1 MPAEMRPPSASR
13 RIREQSAAGPSAAA
27 PSVLYSPS
35 LGRFSVGGVEFGRDE
50 YDVALQS
57 PQLLNRP
64 NQPQTPAGDW
74 QSVDATQ
81 YSQYLQSIGEGR
93 GFLGNVGM
101 GFRDVGEGVV
111 GGVGR
116 GLQML
121 GAEGAGQ
128 ALVDVGEFLGPTAAD
143 EARDAAIRERQGLLG
158 QIGTAAARSI
168 PTLGLAIAGGVGG
181 GALAA
186 GGLRAAAAGG
196 AAVRAGQLTGVS
208 ATIFPMEVQSS
219 YTAAQQGGYDVEDPE
234 VQSDIWATAATKTLA
249 QTLPEAFLAGAFSR
263 AFGNAVRDASRR
275 TILNTAGPI
284 VGVGSAEAAAETFA
298 TLADRVMFD
307 PELRAEFNERDW
319 AALAPLIVDK
329 YGEEGL
335 VAAGAGFLLGGGF
348 RAAVM
353 PFEGGRAPATDETPP
368 GEAPPPQ
375 RDLTGTGETDVLQG
389 GEVAGPPSA
398 EQYAE
403 QQAQLDALGIP
414 EVQPEALPTMEA
426 GLRLPDQPILDP
438 LGPRVGELN
447 AEEQDLANRWAARTQ
462 PPLELGREARTDLG
476 PLALPAP
483 ASGGT
488 IIPQVPLPLGT
499 PLLPTLQ
506 AAPQFRTD
514 TLLPLLP
521 QQRAEPGQVEM
532 FTPDEMGVGPA
543 TQARLTGQQLAGAR
557 RPLTRDTDFLPPV
570 FVPDP
575 QLNLPLSRPVQPG
588 EGPATGTP
596 MAEQLNRL
604 LQQVRAQA
612 EAQKAQEAEA
622 ATRAAQEAEQRA
634 QREDQLLRSLE
645 EQQQL
650 EEDTNIL
657 GEELV
662 GGNFAIL
669 GQAARAEW
677 DAAVAAL
684 DPAVRAELTSL
695 GPGDLPTTLAG
706 NQAQAELARLGTE
719 LRRRTS
725 NKLRRQAAEPPT
737 VIPTETPAT
746 GVQVSGVDEAIANGI
761 GTITVTDNGKPVPFK
776 NFALSVDGNRA
787 EVGMVER
794 PLRARR
800 GIGREA
806 YVALGE
812 ALAARGIT
820 LQSSETLQGPG
831 RKLWERLTM
840 EGRARRNQSTKRFE
854 FVAGEPDTTPPAGGG
869 RTTPQQGAAKRRERR
884 KKAAADLKSKGEPD
898 AVQEQGPAEGAVR
911 QEPET
916 SEGVPVEDTQ
926 GQEAAR
932 ARVEETQA
940 EEAVTP
946 TSPPEPAPEPA
957 ITRGDRAPRDMPPN
971 TAWDQYVAPFLPV
984 EFGARNLGALQKKWS
999 DAVKA
1004 GRGNYDAARRILA
1017 DSPTYNVL
1025 EAQELYNTSAD
1036 PTVRDDA
1043 LSVMLEV
1050 AFAGESTGNP
1060 SAALGKK
1067 TPARFAQD
1075 FLNELSW
1082 ARADRETLLEFATLD
1097 SIAEERTAEKPT
1109 AQMRALNELLEATG
1123 VLNTAENVDGDTTSN
1138 PAAELTEEIVEY
1150 NKNPHTPEGWEQNRL
1165 RERVRNFTAYARE
1178 NPEAWGSLVEG
1189 TTPLYQ
1195 YLKSGYVNLRAG
1207 RITPDANATDPRT
1220 QARVT
1225 EGGSTEAG
1233 GALTGGFAPRTG
1245 AVRGGYQGKYSRVDY
1260 NDISNAL
1267 DANGK
1272 PLTGPMPV
1280 GKQKMV
1286 IKTFLKRLR
1295 NAPRV
1300 YDFKDQADLR
1310 RKNPEL
1316 YRRAAAARPEGD
1328 FDTTNA
1334 AGYSFG
1340 DGEVIVFTDRIA
1352 NDTHLKFVLAHE
1364 TFGHYG
1370 LRGVLPAAQ
1379 FDSLM
1384 EGLYDT
1390 TPSIQRSVD
1399 AAMMANPELG
1409 KAEAVEE
1416 YLSDFAAAL
1425 DSSIVLRVWKAIK
1438 NALNRLGVTFGDDS
1452 VRYLLDQSRRYARSP
1467 LQGFPMDLN
1476 GVAQRAYDVET
1487 GAAAP
1492 GRYSSTGDFFKDQ
1505 RSLDEYARMGL
1516 PVPRSFQEGLDAMGG
1531 QWKNFGDG
1539 WRGFKS
1545 TFLSLNNFDSRT
1557 NPGLKRLHDVLQE
1570 AVTIAMSVRN
1580 TLNETMRPALNRG
1593 VLGFGG
1599 MSNTEYDQ
1607 ANNLL
1612 HHARIRAIM
1621 RLRDDPVTSREPLV
1635 VFDEAEGQFKRT
1647 DEVKRLDDLH
1657 RLKFE
1662 DARDGFKYVFT
1673 NTDADG
1679 NVVSTET
1686 IRVPGI
1692 DGLTKG
1698 SRVWLAYEAAR
1709 KAYIDTEL
1717 RLLTAQLSAGRVRES
1732 TALKEIGSVVPD
1744 GTLTTSERALMRIAI
1759 RRYQELYEAGS
1770 STNAEGA
1777 IVYLDQS
1784 MQTAKEF
1791 AKAFNMAVIAN
1802 EDAATDTEAQARN
1815 NAVKQFFDQAVADDV
1830 VAQIEAFKRRANFAD
1845 DRFVVQNKIIGLHT
1859 QAMQENGASDFA
1871 RNSIVGQYSPIV
1883 RTGDFEMR
1891 LVAKDARTGRV
1902 VSLDGGYKDG
1912 LLYSQFDSR
1921 AEALVFAKTVRSA
1934 FGTKSYTVKARNND
1948 GQMVDTEVVFEPV
1961 VDRVLVEAANPLGV
1975 NLNEFVAG
1983 LNFFDINLPPAKR
1996 EEVIVA
2002 MTAQDAAARRR
2013 LQAGLNPGDAR
2024 DAISGIAQHIDG
2036 RASTIA
2042 KVQTRPHIDELMNL
2056 RLRES
2061 NALWSGDAERVEEL
2075 RARYEAAAAD
2085 PNARPKTVEV
2095 AKREYEEA
2103 LMMYNNTRPEEGDS
2117 RKNEALNKA
2126 ARTLSFLDKNASVNE
2141 SDFEGSGLISA
2152 WRSYTSL
2159 IQLGGSIAT
2168 GLLNPISVY
2177 TNGVPYLA
2185 SYNAK
2190 TAFGG
2195 GFGAGRALTEVQRAF
2210 AQVGIPGMKNL
2221 QGMNTA
2227 EFWDG
2232 PGGVTTDPALQKKY
2246 GVTKREAQMIA
2257 REIREGRMIP
2267 AQSNALVGTSR
2278 GRTARGAVGK
2288 GIDLWMA
2295 PFNLTEQASRRA
2307 FGLASFRLEYARQ
2320 MQAVDPTLEPTSPE
2334 FAVAEQ
2340 AAYDRAVEFA
2350 GKAMDT
2356 ALGDYSVLNR
2366 PAFFRSGIASMLY
2379 MYKVF
2384 PTTSIQMFNNLSFN
2398 GKMGMLAALWFL
2410 GGIAAFPF
2418 AEDLEDLTDTL
2429 MQKAGVGEGSVR
2441 AWAAQ
2446 RLNEISPGLTPAIL
2460 KGVMG
2465 NILPGDIAGRVSLSV
2480 IPGTEI
2486 LLAGANT
2493 TRALEEIAGPMPSA
2507 LLGTM
2512 QFASDLVR
2520 APFSTTVTMER
2531 VFREAP
2537 VTGMRMAADAYAYA
2551 QSGGIVD
2558 RRGYIVASDVTTG
2571 ELVMRLMGFYPRRA
2585 AETFGNVRVIQR
2597 MANYRRE
2604 AATAYR
2610 QEWVSARI
2618 RNDRDRMREIE
2629 RAVRDWNQY
2638 HRGGPL
2644 VIQNFR
2650 EGSIRAYREAI
2661 RPATERGLRSV
2672 PQASRDQLTAIA
2684 DALTF

>member
-1 MPAEMRPPSASR
+1 MAGPRSEAFGTFNRIRYKRRGDQYIEER
-13 RIREQSAAGPSAAA
+13 RIDEVDGGRIQKPGTWKYSSTLLTKEQADARYAKRQSEGYDRE
-27 PSVLYSPS
+27 
-35 LGRFSVGGVEFGRDE
+35 
-50 YDVALQS
+50 
-57 PQLLNRP
+57 
-64 NQPQTPAGDW
+64 
-74 QSVDATQ
+74 
-81 YSQYLQSIGEGR
+81 
-93 GFLGNVGM
+93 
-101 GFRDVGEGVV
+101 
-111 GGVGR
+111 
-116 GLQML
+116 
-121 GAEGAGQ
+121 
-128 ALVDVGEFLGPTAAD
+128 TAAD
-143 EARDAAIRERQGLLG
+143 I
-158 QIGTAAARSI
+158 
-168 PTLGLAIAGGVGG
+168 
-181 GALAA
+181 
-186 GGLRAAAAGG
+186 
-196 AAVRAGQLTGVS
+196 
-208 ATIFPMEVQSS
+208 
-219 YTAAQQGGYDVEDPE
+219 
-234 VQSDIWATAATKTLA
+234 
-249 QTLPEAFLAGAFSR
+249 
-263 AFGNAVRDASRR
+263 
-275 TILNTAGPI
+275 
-284 VGVGSAEAAAETFA
+284 
-298 TLADRVMFD
+298 
-307 PELRAEFNERDW
+307 
-319 AALAPLIVDK
+319 
-329 YGEEGL
+329 
-335 VAAGAGFLLGGGF
+335 
-348 RAAVM
+348 
-353 PFEGGRAPATDETPP
+353 
-368 GEAPPPQ
+368 
-375 RDLTGTGETDVLQG
+375 
-389 GEVAGPPSA
+389 
-398 EQYAE
+398 
-403 QQAQLDALGIP
+403 
-414 EVQPEALPTMEA
+414 EALP
-426 GLRLPDQPILDP
+426 
-438 LGPRVGELN
+438 
-447 AEEQDLANRWAARTQ
+447 
-462 PPLELGREARTDLG
+462 
-476 PLALPAP
+476 
-483 ASGGT
+483 
-488 IIPQVPLPLGT
+488 
-499 PLLPTLQ
+499 
-506 AAPQFRTD
+506 
-514 TLLPLLP
+514 
-521 QQRAEPGQVEM
+521 
-532 FTPDEMGVGPA
+532 
-543 TQARLTGQQLAGAR
+543 
-557 RPLTRDTDFLPPV
+557 
-570 FVPDP
+570 
-575 QLNLPLSRPVQPG
+575 
-588 EGPATGTP
+588 EGPP
-596 MAEQLNRL
+596 PR
-604 LQQVRAQA
+604 
-612 EAQKAQEAEA
+612 
-622 ATRAAQEAEQRA
+622 
-634 QREDQLLRSLE
+634 
-645 EQQQL
+645 
-650 EEDTNIL
+650 
-657 GEELV
+657 
-662 GGNFAIL
+662 
-669 GQAARAEW
+669 
-677 DAAVAAL
+677 
-684 DPAVRAELTSL
+684 
-695 GPGDLPTTLAG
+695 
-706 NQAQAELARLGTE
+706 
-719 LRRRTS
+719 
-725 NKLRRQAAEPPT
+725 RRQAAE
-737 VIPTETPAT
+737 EA
-746 GVQVSGVDEAIANGI
+746 QVE
-761 GTITVTDNGKPVPFK
+761 
-776 NFALSVDGNRA
+776 
-787 EVGMVER
+787 E
-794 PLRARR
+794 
-800 GIGREA
+800 
-806 YVALGE
+806 
-812 ALAARGIT
+812 
-820 LQSSETLQGPG
+820 
-831 RKLWERLTM
+831 
-840 EGRARRNQSTKRFE
+840 
-854 FVAGEPDTTPPAGGG
+854 
-869 RTTPQQGAAKRRERR
+869 
-884 KKAAADLKSKGEPD
+884 AAATP
-898 AVQEQGPAEGAVR
+898 
-911 QEPET
+911 
-916 SEGVPVEDTQ
+916 
-926 GQEAAR
+926 
-932 ARVEETQA
+932 
-940 EEAVTP
+940 AVTP
-946 TSPPEPAPEPA
+946 VGPEPAPEPA
-957 ITRGDRAPRDMPPN
+957 ITRGDRAPRDMPASA
-971 TAWDQYVAPFLPV
+971 AWDQYVAPFLPV
-984 EFGARNLGALQKKWS
+984 EFGARNLGALQRRWS
-999 DAVKA
+999 IEVKA
-1004 GRGNYDAARRILA
+1004 GRGGYDAARIILA

-1025 EAQELYNTSAD
+1025 EAQGLYNTSAD

-1050 AFAGESTGNP
+1050 AFAGEPTGSK
-1060 SAALGKK
+1060 SAALNNK

-1075 FLNELSW
+1075 FLNELNW

-1138 PAAELTEEIVEY
+1138 PATELTAEIKDF
-1150 NKNPHTPEGWEQNRL
+1150 N
-1165 RERVRNFTAYARE
+1165 E
-1178 NPEAWGSLVEG
+1178 NPNSSPSPSERKYLQELVAEFLRYAKDNKGAWGSLVEG
-1189 TTPLYQ
+1189 NTPIYQ
-1195 YLKSGYVNLRAG
+1195 YIKGRDINLNRSTG
-1207 RITPDANATDPRT
+1207 TIVPNPDAADPRT

-1225 EGGSTEAG
+1225 EGGSTEVG

-1272 PLTGPMPV
+1272 PLAGPMPV

-1286 IKTFLKRLR
+1286 IKAFLKRLR

-1316 YRRAAAARPEGD
+1316 HRRAAAARPEGD

-1370 LRGVLPAAQ
+1370 LRGVLPATQ

-1438 NALNRLGVTFGDDS
+1438 NALNRLGVTFSDDS

-1476 GVAQRAYDVET
+1476 GVAQRAHDVET

-1492 GRYSSTGDFFKDQ
+1492 GRYSSVGDFFKDQ

-1531 QWKNFGDG
+1531 QWENFGG
-1539 WRGFKS
+1539 RWRAFKS
-1545 TFLSLNNFDSRT
+1545 TFLSLNGFDSRT

-1593 VLGFGG
+1593 ILGFGG
-1599 MSNTEYDQ
+1599 MSNTEYDR

-1635 VFDEAEGQFKRT
+1635 VFDEAEGRFKFT

-1657 RLKFE
+1657 RLTFAE
-1662 DARDGFKYVFT
+1662 ARDGFSYVFT

-1686 IRVPGI
+1686 VRVPP
-1692 DGLTKG
+1692 DPSLAEG

-1717 RLLTAQLSAGRVRES
+1717 KLLVAQLSAGQVRES

-1830 VAQIEAFKRRANFAD
+1830 VAQIEAFKKRATFAD
-1845 DRFVVQNKIIGLHT
+1845 DRFIVQNKIVGLHT

-1891 LVAKDARTGRV
+1891 LVAKDARTGRIV
-1902 VSLDGGYKDG
+1902 VLDGGYKDG

-1934 FGTKSYTVKARNND
+1934 FGGKPYTVKARNND

-2085 PNARPKTVEV
+2085 PNAGPKVVEV
-2095 AKREYEEA
+2095 AQREYEEA
-2103 LMMYNNTRPEEGDS
+2103 LMMYNNTRPGEGDS

-2210 AQVGIPGMKNL
+2210 AQVGVPGMKSL

-2227 EFWDG
+2227 EFWDK
-2232 PGGVTTDPALQKKY
+2232 VVADKALQDQY
-2246 GVTKREAQMIA
+2246 RVTKREAQMIA

-2320 MQAVDPTLEPTSPE
+2320 MQAVDPTLEPNSPE
-2334 FAVAEQ
+2334 FKMAEQ
-2340 AAYDRAVEFA
+2340 TAYDRAVEFA

-2446 RLNEISPGLTPAIL
+2446 RLNEISPGLTPVIL

-2465 NILPGDIAGRVSLSV
+2465 NILPGDLAGRVSLSV
-2480 IPGTEI
+2480 IPGTES
-2486 LLAGANT
+2486 LLAGANI

-2531 VFREAP
+2531 VFRESP

-2558 RRGYIVASDVTTG
+2558 RRGYIVAPDVTTG

-2585 AETFGNVRVIQR
+2585 AETFGNVRIIQR

-2604 AATAYR
+2604 AATSYR

-2629 RAVRDWNQY
+2629 QAVRDWNQY

-2672 PQASRDQLTAIA
+2672 PQASRDRLTAIA